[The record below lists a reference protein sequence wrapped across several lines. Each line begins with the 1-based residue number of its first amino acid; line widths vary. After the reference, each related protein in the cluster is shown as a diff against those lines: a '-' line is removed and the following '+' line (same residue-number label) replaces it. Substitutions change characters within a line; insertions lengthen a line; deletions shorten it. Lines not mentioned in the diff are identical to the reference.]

1 MPDLKARF
9 EAALLRLA
17 AWILDRNVQRA
28 RVISRSDN
36 NRIFEMPYDLRAIA
50 ARVEKGY
57 E

>member
-17 AWILDRNVQRA
+17 AWILDRNVQRSL
-28 RVISRSDN
+28 VISRSDN

-50 ARVEKGY
+50 DRVEKGY